1 MQQLTWTIH
10 QVYKPEHQSVVII
23 THSPTVNPI
32 LSLVPNDKVAKMNAI
47 LCLVVCFSALVAAA
61 PTDYDMGYDHA
72 MTYAQPMT
80 YAAPSYAAP
89 SYDVHDVVSS
99 IDSCEV
105 NSEPI

>member
-1 MQQLTWTIH
+1 M
-10 QVYKPEHQSVVII
+10 EI
-23 THSPTVNPI
+23 TVTSPLPI
-32 LSLVPNDKVAKMNAI
+32 ASCHLFLAKFGKMNAI
-47 LCLVVCFSALVAAA
+47 LSLVVCFSALVAAA

-99 IDSCEV
+99 IDSCYV
-105 NSEPI
+105 NIEPI